1 MGSRSRLI
9 REEELENLLQLYKH
23 LHPED
28 PKLTRDEELSKHWR
42 DMLNDGNMSII
53 VVEHEGQI
61 VASCILVLVRNL
73 TRSARPYG
81 WIENWLRTRSLEEE
95 GSEGWRWR
103 KHRKSRRISVAN
115 NISRISN

>member
-81 WIENWLRTRSLEEE
+81 WIENVVTHKEFRRRGFGRMALEKAQEIA
-95 GSEGWRWR
+95 SY
-103 KHRKSRRISVAN
+103 ISGKQYLPN
-115 NISRISN
+115 F

>member
-28 PKLTRDEELSKHWR
+28 PELTRDEELSKHWR

-81 WIENWLRTRSLEEE
+81 WIENVVTHKEFRRRGFGRIALEKAQEIA
-95 GSEGWRWR
+95 SY
-103 KHRKSRRISVAN
+103 ISGKQYLPN
-115 NISRISN
+115 F